1 MLSGSIDP
9 GWHPLDVKGR
19 MSRTP
24 LARKLGDAASVA
36 AEAVARDVS
45 TDRVI
50 AERAGLTRREV
61 VAGGTGLA
69 LAAAL
74 SGPLPRALAAS
85 QPRIV
90 IVGAGLAGLSCAY
103 QLKQAGIRA
112 DLFEASDR
120 VGGRCWS
127 RRTDFAEG
135 QVAEHGGELIDQG
148 HQAIRQLAQS
158 LGLALDNL
166 LAGEA
171 TGTEDFY
178 YFDGQPYSFA
188 QATDDLK
195 GIWQQIH
202 KDTSAASY
210 PTQYNLSTPRGREL
224 DQMSIT
230 DWINA
235 FVPGGLSSKLGQLI
249 DIAYNIEYGA
259 ECSVQSSL
267 NFLYLIGY
275 TGPGQLRVFG
285 KSNEKYHVRGGND
298 QIPTLLAQ
306 ALSGQISLGSALT
319 SIKRN
324 TDGTYQLTFKLSG
337 GGNRVVTA
345 DRVVLALPFSILRT
359 LDYSKAG
366 FSNLKNTAIQELGMG
381 TNSKLHVQFRDRYW
395 SAIGNNGN
403 TYADTGFQNT
413 WEVTRSQP
421 GTAGILV
428 DYTGGNIGASFGS
441 GTPSDRA
448 QQFLA
453 QIEPVLPGITSHWN
467 GRATIDFWT
476 GYQWTKGSYSYW
488 KVGQYTKFGGI
499 EGAQDG
505 NVHFCGE
512 HTSVDFQG
520 YLNGGVETGQRAA
533 EEVVS
538 ALR

>member
-1 MLSGSIDP
+1 
-9 GWHPLDVKGR
+9 

-24 LARKLGDAASVA
+24 LATRLGQAASIA
-36 AEAVARDVS
+36 AEAATRDVS
-45 TDRVI
+45 TEQVI

-61 VAGGTGLA
+61 IAGGTGLA

-90 IVGAGLAGLSCAY
+90 VVGAGLAGLNCAY
-103 QLKQAGIRA
+103 QLKRAGIRA
-112 DLFEASDR
+112 DVYEASDR

-127 RRTDFAEG
+127 IREFTGG
-135 QVAEHGGELIDQG
+135 QIAEHGGELIDQG

-158 LGLALDNL
+158 LGLSLDNL
-166 LAGEA
+166 LAGEPN
-171 TGTEDFY
+171 GTEDFY
-178 YFDGQPYSFA
+178 YFDGQPYSFEE
-188 QATDDLK
+188 ATDDLK

-210 PTQYNLSTPRGREL
+210 PTQYNLSTERGRQL

-235 FVPGGLSSKLGQLI
+235 YVPGGTSSKLGQLL

-259 ECSVQSSL
+259 ECSEQSSL

-306 ALSGQISLGSALT
+306 ALQGQINLGSALT
-319 SIKRN
+319 AIKRN
-324 TDGTYQLTFKLSG
+324 ADATYQLTFKLSG
-337 GGNRVVTA
+337 GGNSTVTA

-366 FSNLKNTAIQELGMG
+366 FSDLKKTAIQELGMG
-381 TNSKLHVQFRDRYW
+381 TNSKLHLQFNDRYW
-395 SAIGNNGN
+395 YTLGNNGN
-403 TYADTGFQNT
+403 TYADTGYQNT

-421 GTAGILV
+421 GASGILV
-428 DYTGGNIGASFGS
+428 DYTGGNIGASFGPEN
-441 GTPSDRA
+441 GTEAQRA
-448 QQFLA
+448 QQFLD
-453 QIEPVLPGITSHWN
+453 QIDPVLPNLKDHWN
-467 GRATIDFWT
+467 GRATIDYWT

-499 EGAQDG
+499 EGVQEG

-533 EEVVS
+533 AEIVS